1 MSTFSKHNHQ
11 FPGNAKSL
19 LAFFVVFVPVVVHHL
34 IRNLL

>member
-1 MSTFSKHNHQ
+1 MSTSSKHNHR

-19 LAFFVVFVPVVVHHL
+19 SAFFVVFVPFVVHHL